1 MKNRRR
7 ILNVA
12 LSAVLSI
19 SMLGGFDRNVYAAEE
34 PEEKTY
40 VIVMRDAEACEQVS
54 EAVGTDIEEKAL
66 ELSGGN
72 MIIETLTEDEAEGL
86 AAKADVLVEEDIVI
100 SANTALTE
108 RKQKKVELYEKIRK
122 EIEEQ
127 KEKDP
132 EYEWNIQAVH
142 AEGIAGEQETEQRK
156 VKVAVLD
163 SGVDYVTGIN
173 LERQVNLVEEEQ
185 YLPEMFQDM
194 TGHGTGIAGII
205 AGNGETGIYGINP
218 NAQIYSVRVLDSEN
232 RAPLSRIV
240 QGIYWCIEN
249 DVNIINMS
257 FGTSVY
263 SKVLEQAVAD
273 AYAENILMVAA
284 AGNTGGDVEYP
295 AAFEEVVAV
304 AATDTQARISDFSNM
319 GEELDVAA
327 PGEKI
332 RTASFFDGSIVTHGT
347 SIAVPHVTGT
357 ASLLWEKDLTR
368 SNEFIRQL
376 IRKSAMD
383 ISETKQCGLLDAGHA
398 LEMYDGFAE
407 NDQEEEKDLEGEF
420 PKNEREPES
429 FAYVDEDETYV
440 EGRWSKDAHSQI
452 AADGNANMG
461 TGFTADQ
468 IKRLKNGAVHPDNHW
483 EGPGVHSPWHGA
495 WRYRSDGGYRINVRI
510 NYAAVIEAITSI
522 ALKGG
527 NTTTFKDYK
536 EFYGID
542 PITFNDLK
550 ATIDKFYNSHQDL
563 TKEQRKFFLYGC
575 GIHAI
580 TDLFAHSTTEADGDP
595 LVGDKDDPKYHKRR
609 YDTAVR
615 AAAWS
620 VRSLSEGVSTDGLE
634 IILALEDVFVPE
646 AKFRVVNLK
655 KNLNDNGYNDAI
667 LNLANVSK

>member
-194 TGHGTGIAGII
+194 TGHGTEIAGII

-218 NAQIYSVRVLDSEN
+218 NAQI
-232 RAPLSRIV
+232 
-240 QGIYWCIEN
+240 
-249 DVNIINMS
+249 
-257 FGTSVY
+257 
-263 SKVLEQAVAD
+263 
-273 AYAENILMVAA
+273 
-284 AGNTGGDVEYP
+284 
-295 AAFEEVVAV
+295 
-304 AATDTQARISDFSNM
+304 
-319 GEELDVAA
+319 
-327 PGEKI
+327 
-332 RTASFFDGSIVTHGT
+332 
-347 SIAVPHVTGT
+347 
-357 ASLLWEKDLTR
+357 
-368 SNEFIRQL
+368 
-376 IRKSAMD
+376 
-383 ISETKQCGLLDAGHA
+383 
-398 LEMYDGFAE
+398 
-407 NDQEEEKDLEGEF
+407 
-420 PKNEREPES
+420 
-429 FAYVDEDETYV
+429 
-440 EGRWSKDAHSQI
+440 
-452 AADGNANMG
+452 
-461 TGFTADQ
+461 
-468 IKRLKNGAVHPDNHW
+468 
-483 EGPGVHSPWHGA
+483 
-495 WRYRSDGGYRINVRI
+495 
-510 NYAAVIEAITSI
+510 
-522 ALKGG
+522 
-527 NTTTFKDYK
+527 
-536 EFYGID
+536 
-542 PITFNDLK
+542 
-550 ATIDKFYNSHQDL
+550 
-563 TKEQRKFFLYGC
+563 
-575 GIHAI
+575 
-580 TDLFAHSTTEADGDP
+580 
-595 LVGDKDDPKYHKRR
+595 
-609 YDTAVR
+609 
-615 AAAWS
+615 
-620 VRSLSEGVSTDGLE
+620 
-634 IILALEDVFVPE
+634 
-646 AKFRVVNLK
+646 
-655 KNLNDNGYNDAI
+655 
-667 LNLANVSK
+667 